1 LFVKCPQRGLQPA
14 GRDAVTPESV
24 GALER
29 DVGASAP
36 FLHAGEEVDV
46 AVGIGESF
54 PGADGFQARR
64 LQRRRLPLR
73 DSKIRHADETDRT
86 GAPRLPPGPLD
97 QVIDILAFLVGQQ
110 LGHAL
115 RSAGTT

>member
-1 LFVKCPQRGLQPA
+1 MPVLLLGQV
-14 GRDAVTPESV
+14 V
-24 GALER
+24 ALPHPSQC
-29 DVGASAP
+29 AAP
-36 FLHAGEEVDV
+36 HFDKATLPDTTGTHEV

-110 LGHAL
+110 LGPAI
-115 RSAGTT
+115 RSPSTT